1 MFVFSPSLLVVVVQL
16 LSRVQV
22 FVIPWTAACQAS
34 LSFSVSQSFLKLMSI
49 ELVMPSTISSSVT
62 PFSSCPQYFPAPGSF
77 LMSWL
82 FSSGG
87 QNFGAS
93 ASVLPVSIKGW
104 FPLEL
109 IVSIS
114 LLSKG
119 LSRVFSSIT
128 VWKRQSFGTLPSLCS
143 SSHICRWLL
152 EKTIAL
158 IVPSFVSKVM
168 SLLYW
173 TLSSFVIAFLLRW
186 ECTLMQPLWRTVW
199 RFL

>member
-22 FVIPWTAACQAS
+22 FVTPWTAACQAS

-49 ELVMPSTISSSVT
+49 ELVMPSTISSSVA
-62 PFSSCPQYFPAPGSF
+62 PFSSCPQYFPASGSF
-77 LMSWL
+77 PMSRL
-82 FSSGG
+82 FASGG
-87 QNFGAS
+87 QNIGAS
-93 ASVLPVSIKGW
+93 ASVLAMSIKGW
-104 FPLEL
+104 FPLEPTG
-109 IVSIS
+109 SIS

-128 VWKRQSFGTLPSLCS
+128 VWKHQSFGPLPSLCS
-143 SSHICRWLL
+143 NSHICMWLL

-168 SLLYW
+168 SLLY
-173 TLSSFVIAFLLRW
+173 
-186 ECTLMQPLWRTVW
+186 
-199 RFL
+199 